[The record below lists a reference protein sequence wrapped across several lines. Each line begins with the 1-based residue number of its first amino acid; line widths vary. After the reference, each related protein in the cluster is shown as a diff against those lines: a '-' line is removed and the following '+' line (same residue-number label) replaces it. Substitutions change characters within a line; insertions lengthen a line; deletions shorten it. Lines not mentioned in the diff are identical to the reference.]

1 MRSGM
6 KERYNF
12 IKDLNT
18 SLLKRSKLNFTK
30 LYRGLLKNVL
40 GVKLKRSLF
49 LNSNKITKRILD
61 SSKSALSCK

>member
-49 LNSNKITKRILD
+49 LNSNRITKRILD
-61 SSKSALSCK
+61 SSKSALSCN

>member
-30 LYRGLLKNVL
+30 LYRGLLKNVF

>member
-40 GVKLKRSLF
+40 GVKLKSSLF

>member
-49 LNSNKITKRILD
+49 LNSNRITKRILD
-61 SSKSALSCK
+61 SSKSVLSCK

>member
-6 KERYNF
+6 KERHNF
-12 IKDLNT
+12 IKDLKT
-18 SLLKRSKLNFTK
+18 SLLKRSKQNFTK
-30 LYRGLLKNVL
+30 LYRGLLKNVF

-49 LNSNKITKRILD
+49 LNLNKITKRILD

>member
-40 GVKLKRSLF
+40 GVKLKSSLF

-61 SSKSALSCK
+61 SSKSALSCN

>member
-30 LYRGLLKNVL
+30 LYQGLLKNVL

-49 LNSNKITKRILD
+49 LNLNKITKRILD